1 MNLFWSVTLFWGAA
15 AIAVALALAF
25 VLPFLLRNNKD
36 EHSKAARR
44 DLNLAVYRDQM
55 KDLKTEL
62 SNTQLSPEQ
71 FLASKLELETR
82 AAEDALAHEDR
93 VATPVASRR
102 LGFVLAGVLPVAAI
116 GLYFALGNPGV
127 LSAVASGQSGAT
139 AAADAAPTE
148 QDILRM
154 VQQIEARTQA
164 NPTDSEAWEALATA
178 NAMMARWPEALQAY
192 QKTYEL
198 LPKKPSVMSGY
209 AEAIAMTSNLVL
221 AGRPIELVTL
231 ALQTDPNNAKA
242 LELAG
247 IHAYQNQDFAQSVK
261 FLDRLQ
267 PQLPPGTRYAQE
279 ILAMRNEAQRLAQLG
294 GGAQTAGATSSSP
307 SDGQVAAPPLANA
320 AGRIAGSVE
329 VAAALQSRIGNQ
341 DTIYL
346 IARAGEGGPPLAAAR
361 IKMGQFPLSFSLDDS
376 MAMNPTNTL
385 SGHKEVVVLARI
397 SASGNPIAQPGDL
410 EGRITGVAV
419 GAKDVKLVIDRVL
432 P

>member
-1 MNLFWSVTLFWGAA
+1 MSLFWSVTLFWGAA
-15 AIAVALALAF
+15 AVAVALALAF
-25 VLPFLLRNNKD
+25 VLPFLLRNNKQ
-36 EHSKAARR
+36 EHEKAARR
-44 DLNLAVYRDQM
+44 DINLAVYRDQM
-55 KDLKTEL
+55 KDLKIEL

-148 QDILRM
+148 EDILRM
-154 VQQIEARTQA
+154 VQQIEARTKA

-231 ALQTDPNNAKA
+231 ALQTDPNNKKA

-267 PQLPPGTRYAQE
+267 PQLPPGSRYTQE

-294 GGAQTAGATSSSP
+294 GGAQTAGVTSSSP
-307 SDGQVAAPPLANA
+307 PDGQAAAPPLANA
-320 AGRIAGSVE
+320 ANSIVGSVD
-329 VAAALQSRIGNQ
+329 VAAALQSRVGSQ

-346 IARAGEGGPPLAAAR
+346 IARAGEGGPPLAATR
-361 IKMGQFPLSFSLDDS
+361 VKVGQFPLSFSLDDS
-376 MAMNPTNTL
+376 MAMNPANTL
-385 SGHKEVVVLARI
+385 SGHKQVVVLARI

>member
-25 VLPFLLRNNKD
+25 VLPFLLRDKD
-36 EHSKAARR
+36 IGRQKAARR
-44 DLNLAVYRDQM
+44 DINLAVYRDQM

-62 SNTQLSPEQ
+62 SNTQLSQEQ

-82 AAEDALAHEDR
+82 AAEDALSHEDR
-93 VATPVASRR
+93 LPAPVASRR
-102 LGFVLAGVLPVAAI
+102 LGFALAAVLPVAAI
-116 GLYFALGNPGV
+116 GMYFALGNPAV
-127 LSAVASGQSGAT
+127 LTAAASGQGGFT

-148 QDILRM
+148 ADILRM

-231 ALQTDPNNAKA
+231 ALQTDPNNKKG

-247 IHAYQNQDFAQSVK
+247 IHAYQNQDFAQAVQ

-267 PQLPPGTRYAQE
+267 PLLSPETPYAQE
-279 ILAMRNEAQRLAQLG
+279 ILGMRNEAQRLAQLG
-294 GGAQTAGATSSSP
+294 GGAQTAGAESP
-307 SDGQVAAPPLANA
+307 STTDGQVAAGPRASV
-320 AGRIAGSVE
+320 AGSVD
-329 VAAALQSRIGNQ
+329 VAAALKPRVGDQN
-341 DTIYL
+341 TLYL
-346 IARAGEGGPPLAAAR
+346 IARAGESGPPLAAAR
-361 IKMGQFPLSFSLDDS
+361 VTIGPFPLQFSLDDS
-376 MAMNPTNTL
+376 MAMNPANTL
-385 SGHKEVVVLARI
+385 SNHREVVLLARI

-410 EGRITGVAV
+410 EGRVIGVAV
-419 GAKDVKLVIDRVL
+419 GAKDVKLVIDRVV

>member
-15 AIAVALALAF
+15 ALAVALALAF

-62 SNTQLSPEQ
+62 SNTQLSQEQ

-116 GLYFALGNPGV
+116 GLYFALGNPNV
-127 LSAVASGQSGAT
+127 LTAVASGQSGST
-139 AAADAAPTE
+139 AAADPAPTE

-164 NPTDSEAWEALATA
+164 NPSDSEAWEALATA
-178 NAMMARWPEALQAY
+178 NAMMARWPEALLAY
-192 QKTYEL
+192 QRTYEL

-231 ALQTDPNNAKA
+231 ALQTDPNNKKA

-247 IHAYQNQDFAQSVK
+247 IHAYQNQNFAQAVQ

-267 PQLPPGTRYAQE
+267 PQLSPGTPYAQE
-279 ILAMRNEAQRLAQLG
+279 ILGMRNEAQRLAQLG
-294 GGAQTAGATSSSP
+294 GGAQADGAASP
-307 SDGQVAAPPLANA
+307 SAPDGQTTGAPRASVA
-320 AGRIAGSVE
+320 GKVD
-329 VAAALQSRIGNQ
+329 VAAALKSRVGNQ

-346 IARAGEGGPPLAAAR
+346 IARAGESGPPLAAAR
-361 IKMGQFPLSFSLDDS
+361 VTMDRFPLAFSLDDS
-376 MAMNPTNTL
+376 MAMNPANKL
-385 SGHKEVVVLARI
+385 SGHKEVVLVARI

>member
-62 SNTQLSPEQ
+62 SNTQLSQEQ

-148 QDILRM
+148 EDILRM

-164 NPTDSEAWEALATA
+164 DPTDSEAWEALATA

-279 ILAMRNEAQRLAQLG
+279 ILAMRNEAQRLAQIG
-294 GGAQTAGATSSSP
+294 GGAQTAGATPSSP
-307 SDGQVAAPPLANA
+307 SDGQAAAPPLANA

-329 VAAALQSRIGNQ
+329 VAAALQSRVGNQ

-361 IKMGQFPLSFSLDDS
+361 IKMGQFPMSFSLDDS

>member
-36 EHSKAARR
+36 EHSKAVRR

-127 LSAVASGQSGAT
+127 LSAVASGQSSAT

-164 NPTDSEAWEALATA
+164 DPTDSQAWEALATA

-329 VAAALQSRIGNQ
+329 VAAALQSRVGNQ

>member
-267 PQLPPGTRYAQE
+267 PQLPPETRYAQE

-329 VAAALQSRIGNQ
+329 VAAALQSRVGNQ

>member
-1 MNLFWSVTLFWGAA
+1 MSLFWSVTLFWGTAVA
-15 AIAVALALAF
+15 AVALALAF
-25 VLPFLLRNNKD
+25 VLPFLLRNNKN
-36 EHSKAARR
+36 EHQKAARR
-44 DLNLAVYRDQM
+44 DINLAVYRDQM
-55 KDLKTEL
+55 KDLKIEL
-62 SNTQLSPEQ
+62 ANTQLSQEQ

-93 VATPVASRR
+93 AAAPVASRR

-148 QDILRM
+148 ADILRM

-231 ALQTDPNNAKA
+231 ALQTDPNNTKA

-247 IHAYQNQDFAQSVK
+247 IHAYQNQNFAQAVT

-294 GGAQTAGATSSSP
+294 GDAQAAGAQLP
-307 SDGQVAAPPLANA
+307 SAPDGQGASAPLALA

-329 VAAALQSRIGNQ
+329 VAAALQARVGDQ
-341 DTIYL
+341 DTVYL
-346 IARAGEGGPPLAAAR
+346 IARAGEGGPPLAATR
-361 IKMGQFPLSFSLDDS
+361 VKVGRFPLSFSLDDS
-376 MAMNPTNTL
+376 MAMNPANTL

>member
-1 MNLFWSVTLFWGAA
+1 MNLFWSVTLFWGTAVV
-15 AIAVALALAF
+15 AVALALAF
-25 VLPFLLRNNKD
+25 VLPFLLNNNKN
-36 EHSKAARR
+36 ERQKAARR
-44 DLNLAVYRDQM
+44 DINLAVYRDQM
-55 KDLKTEL
+55 KDLKAEL
-62 SNTQLSPEQ
+62 ANTQLSPEQ

-93 VATPVASRR
+93 VATPVTSRR
-102 LGFVLAGVLPVAAI
+102 FGFALAAVLPVAAI
-116 GLYFALGNPGV
+116 GLYFMLGNPGV
-127 LSAVASGQSGAT
+127 LTAVASGQSGSTT
-139 AAADAAPTE
+139 AAAPTE

-192 QKTYEL
+192 EKTYEL
-198 LPKKPSVMSGY
+198 LPTKPAVLSGY
-209 AEAIAMTSNLVL
+209 AEALAMTSNLVL

-231 ALQTDPNNAKA
+231 ALQTDPNNPKG

-247 IHAYQNQDFAQSVK
+247 IHAYQNQDFAQAVQ

-267 PQLPPGTRYAQE
+267 PQLPPGTPYAQE

-294 GGAQTAGATSSSP
+294 GGAQTAGATSPSP
-307 SDGQVAAPPLANA
+307 PDSQATAVQ
-320 AGRIAGSVE
+320 RVSVAGSVD
-329 VAAALQSRIGNQ
+329 VAAALQSRVGDQ
-341 DTIYL
+341 HTIYL
-346 IARAGEGGPPLAAAR
+346 IARAGEGGPPLAAVR
-361 IKMGQFPLSFSLDDS
+361 VKMGQFPLPFSLDDS
-376 MAMNPTNTL
+376 MAMNPANTL
-385 SGHKEVVVLARI
+385 SGHKEVVLVARI

-419 GAKDVKLVIDRVL
+419 GTKDVKLVIDRVL

>member
-15 AIAVALALAF
+15 AMAVALALAF

-62 SNTQLSPEQ
+62 SNTQLSQEQ

-93 VATPVASRR
+93 LATPVASRR

-231 ALQTDPNNAKA
+231 ALQTDPNNQKA

-247 IHAYQNQDFAQSVK
+247 IHAYQNQDFAQAVQ

-267 PQLPPGTRYAQE
+267 PQLSPGTPYAQE
-279 ILAMRNEAQRLAQLG
+279 ILGMRNEAQRLAQLG
-294 GGAQTAGATSSSP
+294 GGAQTAGATSP
-307 SDGQVAAPPLANA
+307 SAPDGQTAGAPRA
-320 AGRIAGSVE
+320 RVAGSVD
-329 VAAALQSRIGNQ
+329 VAAALKSRVGTQ
-341 DTIYL
+341 DTVYL

-361 IKMGQFPLSFSLDDS
+361 MAINQFPLSFSLDDS
-376 MAMNPTNTL
+376 MAMNPANTL
-385 SGHKEVVVLARI
+385 SNHKEVVLLARI

-410 EGRITGVAV
+410 EGRVIGVAV
-419 GAKDVKLVIDRVL
+419 GSKDVKLVIDRVL

>member
-1 MNLFWSVTLFWGAA
+1 MSLFWSVTLFWGAA
-15 AIAVALALAF
+15 ALAVALALAF
-25 VLPFLLRNNKD
+25 VLPFLLRNNKN
-36 EHSKAARR
+36 EHQKAARR
-44 DLNLAVYRDQM
+44 DINLAVYRDQM

-93 VATPVASRR
+93 VATPVTSRR
-102 LGFVLAGVLPVAAI
+102 FGFALAAALPVAAI
-116 GLYFALGNPGV
+116 GLYFVLGNPGV
-127 LSAVASGQSGAT
+127 LTAVASGQSGSTT
-139 AAADAAPTE
+139 AAAPTE

-164 NPTDSEAWEALATA
+164 DPTDSQAWEALATA

-192 QKTYEL
+192 EKTYEL
-198 LPKKPSVMSGY
+198 LPTKPAVLSGY
-209 AEAIAMTSNLVL
+209 AEALAMTSNLVL

-231 ALQTDPNNAKA
+231 ALQTDPNNPKG

-247 IHAYQNQDFAQSVK
+247 IHAYQNQDFAQAVQ

-267 PQLPPGTRYAQE
+267 PQLPPGTPYAQE

-294 GGAQTAGATSSSP
+294 GGAQTAGSTSP
-307 SDGQVAAPPLANA
+307 SPPDSQATA
-320 AGRIAGSVE
+320 VPRVSVAGSVD
-329 VAAALQSRIGNQ
+329 VAAALQSRIGDQ
-341 DTIYL
+341 HTIYL

-361 IKMGQFPLSFSLDDS
+361 VKMGQFPLPFSLDDS
-376 MAMNPTNTL
+376 MAMNPANTL
-385 SGHKEVVVLARI
+385 SGHKEVVLVARI

-419 GAKDVKLVIDRVL
+419 GAQDVKLVIDRVL

>member
-1 MNLFWSVTLFWGAA
+1 MNLFWSVTLFWGTAVV
-15 AIAVALALAF
+15 AVALALAF
-25 VLPFLLRNNKD
+25 VLPFLLNNNKN
-36 EHSKAARR
+36 ERQKAARR
-44 DLNLAVYRDQM
+44 DINLAVYRDQM
-55 KDLKTEL
+55 KDLKAEL
-62 SNTQLSPEQ
+62 ANTQLSPEQ

-93 VATPVASRR
+93 VATPVTSRR
-102 LGFVLAGVLPVAAI
+102 FGFALAAVLPVAAI
-116 GLYFALGNPGV
+116 GLYFMLGNPGV
-127 LSAVASGQSGAT
+127 LTAVASGQSGSTT
-139 AAADAAPTE
+139 AAAPTE

-192 QKTYEL
+192 EKTYEL
-198 LPKKPSVMSGY
+198 LPTKPAVLSGY
-209 AEAIAMTSNLVL
+209 AEALAMTSNLVL

-231 ALQTDPNNAKA
+231 ALQTDPNNPKG

-247 IHAYQNQDFAQSVK
+247 IHAYQNQDFAQAVQ

-267 PQLPPGTRYAQE
+267 PQLPPGTPYAQE

-294 GGAQTAGATSSSP
+294 GGAQTAGATSPSP
-307 SDGQVAAPPLANA
+307 ADSQATAVP
-320 AGRIAGSVE
+320 RVSVAGSVD
-329 VAAALQSRIGNQ
+329 VAAALQSRVGDQ
-341 DTIYL
+341 HTIYL
-346 IARAGEGGPPLAAAR
+346 IARAGEGGPPLAAVR
-361 IKMGQFPLSFSLDDS
+361 VKMGQFPLPFSLDDS
-376 MAMNPTNTL
+376 MAMNPANTL
-385 SGHKEVVVLARI
+385 SGHKEVVLVARI

-419 GAKDVKLVIDRVL
+419 GTKDVKLVIDRVL

>member
-1 MNLFWSVTLFWGAA
+1 MSLFWTVTLFWGAA
-15 AIAVALALAF
+15 AAALALALAF
-25 VLPFLLRNNKD
+25 VLPFLLRNNQN
-36 EHSKAARR
+36 EQQRAARR
-44 DLNLAVYRDQM
+44 DINLAVYRDQM

-93 VATPVASRR
+93 VATPVVSRK
-102 LGFVLAGVLPVAAI
+102 LGFALAGLLPVAAI

-127 LSAVASGQSGAT
+127 LSAVASGQSGVT
-139 AAADAAPTE
+139 AAENAGPTE
-148 QDILRM
+148 EDVLRM

-164 NPTDSEAWEALATA
+164 NPKDSEAWEALATA
-178 NAMMARWPEALQAY
+178 NAMMARWPEALKAY
-192 QKTYEL
+192 EKTYEL
-198 LPKKPSVMSGY
+198 LPTKPNVISGY

-221 AGRPIELVTL
+221 AGRPIELVNL
-231 ALQTDPNNAKA
+231 ALQTDPNNQKG

-247 IHAYQNQDFAQSVK
+247 IHAYQNQDFAQAVI

-294 GGAQTAGATSSSP
+294 GGAQTAGAQAP
-307 SDGQVAAPPLANA
+307 STPDGQAATAPLANA
-320 AGRIAGSVE
+320 AGRISGSVE
-329 VAAALQSRIGNQ
+329 VASAIQARIGNQ

-346 IARAGEGGPPLAAAR
+346 IARAGEGGPPLAATR
-361 IKMGQFPLSFSLDDS
+361 VKVGQFPLSFSLDDS
-376 MAMNPTNTL
+376 MAMNPANTL
-385 SGHKEVVVLARI
+385 SGHTEVVVVARI